1 MRTAPM
7 LQFPLD
13 EYEQRINNLYS
24 VLEEGGFTAALLTN
38 EDNLRYFCDYRS
50 ALWNN
55 EYESP
60 AMLVAVPGRL
70 VLVTS
75 TRTVQTALAT
85 CCLDEGDIFAYDGF
99 GEAACPEALAP
110 AIVDTLKR
118 LGAVSGKL
126 GTEIGP
132 VTRMRITYNDRA
144 AIFDALPGLESVDVS
159 MDLLGLRQI
168 KSPREIDVMRQN
180 CRIAVDAFKIAADK
194 VVLGE
199 TTEEDFYHNYAAAS
213 YDLGADDF
221 ALQLVV
227 EFGPDRMQPNGVAG
241 PRVYSDPDW
250 CIFADSGPTLKGYAS
265 DMIRMAK
272 LSPPTAEQQR
282 LMDIVLEAH
291 KLLQPMIKP
300 GVKVKDLIEAEE
312 EVMRR
317 HGVAD
322 ICMTMGIIGHG
333 IGQDVHETPLL
344 QNAFGDAVLDAG
356 STFALEPTL
365 LHPTEGQ
372 FCIENNYLV
381 TEDGFELLTPQ
392 LQGFYVPERS

>member
-24 VLEEGGFTAALLTN
+24 VLEKGGFTAALLTN

-110 AIVDTLKR
+110 AIVDTLRK

-132 VTRMRITYNDRA
+132 MSRMRITYNDRA
-144 AIFDALPGLESVDVS
+144 AIFDALPGLESADVS
-159 MDLLGLRQI
+159 VPVLDVRGL
-168 KSPREIDVMRQN
+168 KSPRELEIMREN
-180 CRIAVDAFKIAADK
+180 CRMAVDAFKIAADK

-241 PRVYSDPDW
+241 PRGYSDPDW

-272 LSPPTAEQQR
+272 LAPPTAEQQR
-282 LMDIVLEAH
+282 LMDIVLGCHA
-291 KLLQPMIKP
+291 LVVPMIKP
-300 GVKVKDLIEAEE
+300 GTTFKEVVEASDNY
-312 EVMRR
+312 MREK
-317 HGVAD
+317 GAD
-322 ICMTMGIIGHG
+322 GFCMTIGLLGHG
-333 IGQDVHETPLL
+333 FGQDVHEPPMITL
-344 QNAFGDAVLDAG
+344 
-356 STFALEPTL
+356 STEGCFKKGMVFTLEPTL

-372 FCIENNYLV
+372 FAIENNYTV
-381 TEDGFELLTPQ
+381 TEDGCELLTPQ
-392 LQGFYVPERS
+392 LQGFYIPERS